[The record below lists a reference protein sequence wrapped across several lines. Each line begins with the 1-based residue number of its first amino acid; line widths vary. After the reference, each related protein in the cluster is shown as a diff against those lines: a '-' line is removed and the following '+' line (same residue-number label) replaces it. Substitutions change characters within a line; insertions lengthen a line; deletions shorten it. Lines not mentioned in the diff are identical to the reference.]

1 MSLNDELEF
10 LIGRKIIFALAE
22 IVFEGAKKVEIPLKF
37 KNGDKYRIT
46 VEGASDE

>member
-1 MSLNDELEF
+1 MKDELEY
-10 LIGRKIIFALAE
+10 LIGQKIIFALAE

-46 VEGASDE
+46 VERTIDE

>member
-1 MSLNDELEF
+1 MKLDDALEI
-10 LIGRKIIFALAE
+10 LIGRNIIHALTK

-46 VEGASDE
+46 VEGTNDE

>member
-1 MSLNDELEF
+1 MEDELEK
-10 LIGRKIIFALAE
+10 LIGQNVIYAIAE

-46 VEGASDE
+46 VEGVIDE